1 MLYTKVTFVFVALM
15 LYIIIIISE
24 WHGEKSLNLIF
35 WEIDRVTNPWYQLFA
50 LMVAS
55 SSMQSDLTGK
65 YLNSGWN
72 TDPQSLFISI
82 YLLTYLFILTNS
94 LRGSWKTVFDWYRDL
109 NKRALLLNNSVNLRR
124 WINYSPLS
132 NLLRKTH
139 QSRVMCQY
147 VIKLTGYWI
156 LLMNVGKA
164 TFQSLMLENEM
175 SVCSLNC
182 LVWQLEGFSV
192 LESWKDDRRWNGLN
206 LLWDNQIWLLVATL
220 TATLLKS
227 LELD

>member
-1 MLYTKVTFVFVALM
+1 
-15 LYIIIIISE
+15 
-24 WHGEKSLNLIF
+24 
-35 WEIDRVTNPWYQLFA
+35 
-50 LMVAS
+50 MVAS

-94 LRGSWKTVFDWYRDL
+94 LRGSWKTVFGWYRDL
-109 NKRALLLNNSVNLRR
+109 NKRALLWNNSVNLRG
-124 WINYSPLS
+124 WINYSSLS

-139 QSRVMCQY
+139 QSPVMCQY

-164 TFQSLMLENEM
+164 TFQSLMLENDVGLFTELLGVTVGGFL
-175 SVCSLNC
+175 SARI
-182 LVWQLEGFSV
+182 LE
-192 LESWKDDRRWNGLN
+192 RRSSMKWT
-206 LLWDNQIWLLVATL
+206 QFTL
-220 TATLLKS
+220 RQSDLITRR
-227 LELD
+227 

>member
-1 MLYTKVTFVFVALM
+1 M

-35 WEIDRVTNPWYQLFA
+35 WDIDRVTNPWYQLFA
-50 LMVAS
+50 LMMAS
-55 SSMQSDLTGK
+55 SSMQSDLAGR

-109 NKRALLLNNSVNLRR
+109 NKRALLLKNSVNLTR
-124 WINYSPLS
+124 WINYSSLS

-139 QSRVMCQY
+139 QSPVMCQY

-164 TFQSLMLENEM
+164 TFQSLMLENDVGLFTELLGVTVGGFLCARILERRSSM
-175 SVCSLNC
+175 KWTQLTLRQSDLILRRYINSYTSKIPWARLKEKE
-182 LVWQLEGFSV
+182 WQM
-192 LESWKDDRRWNGLN
+192 
-206 LLWDNQIWLLVATL
+206 
-220 TATLLKS
+220 
-227 LELD
+227 